1 MMAGGQRR
9 CLPAVL
15 HYLQLPDR
23 LDEKDRFPVRCER
36 RALSCKHPEAFALV
50 SEQHE
55 WETL

>member
-1 MMAGGQRR
+1 MAGGQRR

-15 HYLQLPDR
+15 HYLQSPDR

-36 RALSCKHPEAFALV
+36 RALSCKRPEAFALV